1 MEQKQKKRGKIGGKI
16 IEPKPRVPQAY
27 AIDLL
32 FGKHSDAEAR
42 AQRQAIEVQSFV
54 KVLRTLQQYC
64 QP

>member
-42 AQRQAIEVQSFV
+42 A
-54 KVLRTLQQYC
+54 
-64 QP
+64 